1 MTLPQRP
8 DIFSA
13 MKPVLYTL
21 LFPGLLAC
29 TSRSGSELD
38 ERQLARVV
46 VEVIQLHH
54 RYAEQPDS
62 LAIKRKA
69 VLQGVRFTEKDLE
82 RLTAAWKT
90 DPEALELL
98 AGTVMESLKADSV
111 FVRWKKSEKRHWK
124 KPGKRKASDRRGVNK
139 KE

>member
-1 MTLPQRP
+1 
-8 DIFSA
+8 

-46 VEVIQLHH
+46 VEVIHLHH

-111 FVRWKKSEKRHWK
+111 FVRWKKT
-124 KPGKRKASDRRGVNK
+124 GKRETAVRRDARK
-139 KE
+139 KK